1 MTDTTSDLPALL
13 GSRICHDLIS
23 PLGAIGN
30 GIELLEMSGAANTPE
45 FQLIKDS
52 VESANARIRY
62 YRVAFGAADKVSRIG
77 RAEIIDIIGGTTR
90 GGRLRIDWA
99 VASDISRADAKT
111 VFLLLMCLETAL
123 PFGGN
128 VVANFEGNTWS
139 IVANADK
146 MKIDPAHWEAL
157 NNAEAQIKLPAA
169 QVHFSLVAHA
179 LGVAERTL
187 NVELGQD
194 EIRLTL

>member
-52 VESANARIRY
+52 VENANARIRY
-62 YRVAFGAADKVSRIG
+62 YRVAFGAADKMSRIG
-77 RAEIIDIIGGTTR
+77 RAEIVDIIGGTTR

-99 VASDISRADAKT
+99 VANDISRADAKT
-111 VFLLLMCLETAL
+111 VFLLLMCIETAL

-128 VVANFEGNTWS
+128 VTVQMEANDWS
-139 IVANADK
+139 ITANADK

-157 NNAEAQIKLPAA
+157 TDPEKALSLPAA
-169 QVHFSLVAHA
+169 QVHFALVAHA
-179 LGVAERTL
+179 LTVAERTL
-187 NVELGQD
+187 SVELGQD
-194 EIRLTL
+194 QIRLTL